1 LDVPVGAPAMTAEA
15 LYAKTAVQA
24 FRGGIV
30 HSLALGQLQV
40 LEDGLLTVG
49 RVKKPEVQPVVQG
62 ILLLHPSRPRLH
74 RESLSGVPCAA
85 PSHRTH

>member
-1 LDVPVGAPAMTAEA
+1 MTVQPAAQAAAAAKVTGAAPVTGAVPAPRGSSLGGPLGSPATTA
-15 LYAKTAVQA
+15 LVDAKPAVQA

-49 RVKKPEVQPVVQG
+49 RVFFFK
-62 ILLLHPSRPRLH
+62 
-74 RESLSGVPCAA
+74 
-85 PSHRTH
+85 T